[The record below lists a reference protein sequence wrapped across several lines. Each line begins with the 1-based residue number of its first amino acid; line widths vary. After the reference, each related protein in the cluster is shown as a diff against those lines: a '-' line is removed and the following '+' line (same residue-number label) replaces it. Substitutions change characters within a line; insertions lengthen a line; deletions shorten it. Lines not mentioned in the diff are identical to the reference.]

1 MRRSMSVGRWLVIL
15 VIALSIAGCGS
26 REDRMHAYL
35 KRGATFLAKGD
46 YAKAGVELRNA
57 LQIEPK
63 NAKGH
68 YLLGT
73 VLQHDGNLRGAF
85 GQYKTAAD
93 LDAKYVA
100 PREKL
105 ARIYLAIRQAD
116 KARGMIKEILAL
128 KPGDPGALTV
138 QAAILAT
145 EGKKEEALAQARDLF
160 RKDPKNTD
168 AAILLANLY
177 ADLGPKAKAG
187 STLEEA
193 IRGNPKKISLRLWL
207 ARFYVAEHQ
216 FDKAGRVYR
225 KVVELAPK
233 DLSYRTMLAAFYA
246 QTGQLGKAEKTLR
259 DATRI
264 DPDKP
269 KPYLVLADFLAKR
282 KSLAEA
288 ERELRTASAAH
299 ADLYDLRFGLAGL
312 YTRAGDLEKAKE
324 VYKKIIAEK
333 GQDPANP
340 IGLRARD
347 ALASLYARENKFA
360 EARGLIE
367 KVLKSNPGDNGALLL
382 KGKIALR
389 RGKPLTAVSAF
400 RSLLKDRPNSVEVLT
415 LLATAHLAN
424 HEPVLARVNL
434 QRAAQLHPKD
444 VGARVRLARFFVQ
457 SGKRKQAL
465 AELDKGLKA
474 APKNL
479 ELLALKAGLLAR
491 TGDRAGA
498 KAALGTIVEEYP
510 GNPMGYQGLARL
522 YLAEGRYDDAIRE
535 YDRALKVAP
544 KSPTLLQQKAAVLAH
559 QKKFGQAAAVLNRIT
574 ADYPKSPL
582 GYFRRGELYFAQ
594 KDYPKARVQ
603 FEEALKRAGKDVAK
617 PLQAIVRTYLAEKK
631 PGSAVKRVRAFLK
644 DHPDNAYAYDLLG
657 NLYRAR
663 ADYAN
668 AEQALRKASSLN
680 PSWGKPYLDLSKVQL
695 AQKRPA
701 KAIAVLQAGLK
712 ERPAQLQLLFPLAT
726 LYQGSGDA
734 DAAAATYRKVLGVS
748 PKNVLATN
756 NLAMLLATRTNDPKS
771 MKEAVGLA
779 KELAKVRNPAIQDTV
794 GWVYYRSG
802 DAAKAVSVLEPVVK
816 AAPKVPI
823 FQYHLG
829 MALYKAGKAQAA
841 KAHLERA
848 VAKGAEYPGVA
859 EARKVLAG
867 MK

>member
-1 MRRSMSVGRWLVIL
+1 MRRLKGVGRWLVIL
-15 VIALSIAGCGS
+15 AIALSVAGCGS
-26 REDRMHAYL
+26 REDRMHTYL
-35 KRGATFLAKGD
+35 KRGQVLLEKGE
-46 YAKAGVELRNA
+46 YVKAGLEFRNA

-63 NAKGH
+63 SAKGH

-73 VLQHDGNLRGAF
+73 VLDHGGDLRGAF

-116 KARGMIKEILAL
+116 KARGMVKEILAL
-128 KPGDPGALTV
+128 KPGDSGALTV
-138 QAAILAT
+138 RAAILAT
-145 EGKKEEALAQARDLF
+145 EGKTHEALVQARGLF
-160 RKDPKNTD
+160 RKDPKNTG

-177 ADLGPKAKAG
+177 ANLGPKAKVG
-187 STLEEA
+187 STLEKA
-193 IRGNPKKISLRLWL
+193 IRDNPEKISLRIWL
-207 ARFYVAEHQ
+207 ARFYVAGHQ
-216 FDKAGRVYR
+216 LDKAGQVYR
-225 KVVELAPK
+225 KIVELAPK
-233 DLSYRTMLAAFYA
+233 DLSYRTTLAVFYA
-246 QTGQLGKAEKTLR
+246 QTGQLGKAEKVLR

-299 ADLYDLRFGLAGL
+299 TDLYDLRFGLAGL
-312 YTRAGDLEKAKE
+312 YARAGDLEKAKG

-333 GQDPANP
+333 GQDPSNP

-347 ALASLYARENKFA
+347 ALASLYAREDKFS

-415 LLATAHLAN
+415 LLAMAHLAN
-424 HEPVLARVNL
+424 HEPVLARTNL

-444 VGARVRLARFFVQ
+444 IGARVRLARFFVQ

-465 AELDKGLKA
+465 AELGKGLKA

-498 KAALGTIVEEYP
+498 EAVLSTIVKEYP
-510 GNPMGYQGLARL
+510 GNPMGYQGLAGL
-522 YLAEGRYDDAIRE
+522 YLAEGRYEDAIRE

-544 KSPTLLQQKAAVLAH
+544 KSPTLLQQKAVVLMH
-559 QKKFGQAAAVLNRIT
+559 RKKFAQAAGLLEKIQ

-582 GYFRRGELYFAQ
+582 GYFRLGELYFAQ
-594 KDYPKARVQ
+594 KDYAKALPQ
-603 FEEALKRAGKDVAK
+603 FEEALKRSGKDVAR
-617 PLQAIVRTYLAEKK
+617 PLQAIARTYLAEKK
-631 PGSAVKRVRAFLK
+631 PVEAVTRVRAFLK

-657 NLYRAR
+657 NLYLGR
-663 ADYAN
+663 ADYAS

-680 PSWGKPYLDLSKVQL
+680 PSWGKPYLDLSKAQL

-701 KAIAVLQAGLK
+701 KAIATLQAGLK
-712 ERPAQLQLLFPLAT
+712 GHPAQLHLLFPLAT
-726 LYQGSGDA
+726 LYQGSGDP
-734 DAAAATYRKVLGVS
+734 AAAIATYRKVLQVS

-756 NLAMLLATRTNDPKS
+756 NLAMLLVRANDPKS
-771 MKEAVGLA
+771 LKEAVTLA
-779 KELAKVRNPAIQDTV
+779 KELEKVRNPAIQDTV
-794 GWVYYRSG
+794 GWVYYQSG
-802 DAAKAVSVLEPVVK
+802 DAARAVPVLEAVAK
-816 AAPKVPI
+816 AAPKIPI

-829 MALYKAGKAQAA
+829 MALYKAGKTQAA

-848 VAKGAEYPGVA
+848 LAGKADFPGAA

-867 MK
+867 LK